1 MPLHLTAKLTVLPAT
16 ITRAPSVRSMMHAS
30 VPLLLWVGVGESGG
44 SGVGGA
50 LPEDDDDD
58 ELLLDVSPPP
68 PACDAA
74 SAAHSV
80 GVATPRIFIALSK
93 LVATIVHCAVCLPA
107 DAHELVD
114 LCCDVCTAVHAATA
128 HAQSSARA
136 VDDAIAKTHTTRTRI
151 GILHA

>member
-1 MPLHLTAKLTVLPAT
+1 M
-16 ITRAPSVRSMMHAS
+16 
-30 VPLLLWVGVGESGG
+30 LLWVGVVVSGG

-50 LPEDDDDD
+50 LPDDDDDDDDD
-58 ELLLDVSPPP
+58 ELLLLDDDDDEAPP

-74 SAAHSV
+74 SDAHSD
-80 GVATPRIFIALSK
+80 GVVTPRIFIALSK

-107 DAHELVD
+107 AAHELVD

-136 VDDAIAKTHTTRTRI
+136 VDVIARAQATRRRTRI